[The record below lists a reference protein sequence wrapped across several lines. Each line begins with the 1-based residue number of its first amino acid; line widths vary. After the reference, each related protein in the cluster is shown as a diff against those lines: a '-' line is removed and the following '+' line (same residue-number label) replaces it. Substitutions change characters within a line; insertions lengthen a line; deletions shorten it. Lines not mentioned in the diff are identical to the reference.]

1 MYLSKE
7 SIINLFFQMNFLYS
21 GEDIQKQGGTQFFS
35 ELKYFLALDEFVKS
49 EQRPCD
55 TRNKDDK
62 QKFVANVGHFVQ
74 LSDPNADDSLD
85 AKNFFDSF
93 GQNRD
98 FDVGSNFFSA
108 GAVNKSLT
116 STTPLPFP
124 SRHPQLL
131 TCENGKISIADGAYE
146 RFANEQ
152 DYLFYQDRKKKTI
165 LPNKKALL
173 FFWLNRNTS
182 FTSKE
187 LLFNEFLNSLRNRYS
202 QNMISAL
209 RWDEKDSVYTNI
221 ARNLSTSNDMSFVEK
236 EDLIFDKK
244 DSYQRKKYFET
255 WLCLNTSGDDGFRT
269 HCVDVCEQWLDK
281 KMPGNQIGNLFRYKD
296 YESYK
301 REHIRITALKDF
313 SSVSD
318 NDQSGRPRTAINHYL
333 NFLNKMPHTKK
344 VDDDNFVKLLKQ
356 LEQEIEKNPE
366 RIDALKKILPL
377 EEKNEKDTSGTHSF
391 FYFDFSSFTPTQII
405 YYGVPG
411 CGKSYEVNKVIN
423 AELDKYGVTDKEHH
437 KVRCVFHPEYCNAD
451 FVGQIYPYVKPD
463 NGGVEYRFKPG
474 PFAEIVRRAYRN
486 PAEPFFLIVEE
497 INRGNAAAI
506 FGEMFQLLDRI
517 RPEDGP
523 EELSGNIYNTGW
535 SSYGVTNIDV
545 NAYVRQKSTDNPEK
559 IEYDDSIP
567 YGDKIKF
574 INNTAVRLPPNL
586 SIYATMN
593 TNDQNVFTM
602 DNAFQRRFKSKMIRN
617 VLDENSAQYKT
628 EIDDTGV
635 YWGDF
640 RKWIN
645 EKILLPQT
653 AVLKADDKCLGG
665 WFITGEKI
673 NGVDKIKKED
683 FAEKVLKYLWD
694 DVFKR
699 NKSGEIFVKDDKVN
713 SLSDLI
719 DAFET
724 SVRFESF
731 EKIFKMNDVD
741 KAKLQK
747 QANT

>member
-1 MYLSKE
+1 MDSLLKKKFDSLQNAEDFECWYLVKQPTEFSSICYLVSILEKYQNEHSSDVFQTYVESKISDINKERHLDISSNYRALRIAAFYGLIKMETSSYQDSILTETYYEIKNRCEGNFENISTYSDIIQRQIEKMYAST
-7 SIINLFFQMNFLYS
+7 SIDEKFDSVRSNFRLYPVLFLYKILLEIGYATNNYS
-21 GEDIQKQGGTQFFS
+21 IS
-35 ELKYFLALDEFVKS
+35 LDEY
-49 EQRPCD
+49 RYL
-55 TRNKDDK
+55 
-62 QKFVANVGHFVQ
+62 VA
-74 LSDPNADDSLD
+74 
-85 AKNFFDSF
+85 
-93 GQNRD
+93 
-98 FDVGSNFFSA
+98 
-108 GAVNKSLT
+108 T
-116 STTPLPFP
+116 STTYNKFLET
-124 SRHPQLL
+124 LL
-131 TCENGKISIADGAYE
+131 LVQKWRDAS
-146 RFANEQ
+146 
-152 DYLFYQDRKKKTI
+152 
-165 LPNKKALL
+165 
-173 FFWLNRNTS
+173 
-182 FTSKE
+182 
-187 LLFNEFLNSLRNRYS
+187 
-202 QNMISAL
+202 
-209 RWDEKDSVYTNI
+209 DSD
-221 ARNLSTSNDMSFVEK
+221 RNL
-236 EDLIFDKK
+236 
-244 DSYQRKKYFET
+244 
-255 WLCLNTSGDDGFRT
+255 
-269 HCVDVCEQWLDK
+269 
-281 KMPGNQIGNLFRYKD
+281 
-296 YESYK
+296 
-301 REHIRITALKDF
+301 F
-313 SSVSD
+313 SSFRGKFD
-318 NDQSGRPRTAINHYL
+318 NRFIQA
-333 NFLNKMPHTKK
+333 
-344 VDDDNFVKLLKQ
+344 LKQ
-356 LEQEIEKNPE
+356 LTTLSIDSSNISLKRECISEVAQKVFSFEKYLRNEKFDDSKLVDFLCSKEWLVDEKN
-366 RIDALKKILPL
+366 DDK
-377 EEKNEKDTSGTHSF
+377 KNENVDDEIQSHQENLEQSQKKAPEP
-391 FYFDFSSFTPTQII
+391 YAKQPTQII

-423 AELDKYGVTDKEHH
+423 DELDKYGVTDKEYH

-486 PAEPFFLIVEE
+486 PAEPFFLIIEE
-497 INRGNAAAI
+497 INRGNAAAV

-635 YWGDF
+635 CWGNF
-640 RKWIN
+640 REWIN

-719 DAFET
+719 DSFET
-724 SVRFESF
+724 SVGFESF

-747 QANT
+747 QVNT

>member
-1 MYLSKE
+1 MRLDQGSLIFTPQNGECPSWETALGQSREPRDDMPPYYFKAEGYENMLKGMYFNSVPLAKTSCILGKKKLFVTASESYLNPEYQEIQLASKFDNVIVHFQNNAKIFRNTP
-7 SIINLFFQMNFLYS
+7 IILLLTK
-21 GEDIQKQGGTQFFS
+21 IQ
-35 ELKYFLALDEFVKS
+35 D
-49 EQRPCD
+49 
-55 TRNKDDK
+55 
-62 QKFVANVGHFVQ
+62 
-74 LSDPNADDSLD
+74 
-85 AKNFFDSF
+85 
-93 GQNRD
+93 
-98 FDVGSNFFSA
+98 
-108 GAVNKSLT
+108 VNKSHYRRR
-116 STTPLPFP
+116 SIKYSPHTTYDTIKNQESFEEIQRHYQERLMCYGFFIEHFDTLHLYCVSVDDNSYTYSNLSLPQTEWTDWADWELKE
-124 SRHPQLL
+124 R
-131 TCENGKISIADGAYE
+131 EKIQ
-146 RFANEQ
+146 NETP
-152 DYLFYQDRKKKTI
+152 TI
-165 LPNKKALL
+165 
-173 FFWLNRNTS
+173 S
-182 FTSKE
+182 S
-187 LLFNEFLNSLRNRYS
+187 
-202 QNMISAL
+202 
-209 RWDEKDSVYTNI
+209 EKDNQEKENNV
-221 ARNLSTSNDMSFVEK
+221 SFV
-236 EDLIFDKK
+236 
-244 DSYQRKKYFET
+244 
-255 WLCLNTSGDDGFRT
+255 
-269 HCVDVCEQWLDK
+269 
-281 KMPGNQIGNLFRYKD
+281 
-296 YESYK
+296 
-301 REHIRITALKDF
+301 
-313 SSVSD
+313 
-318 NDQSGRPRTAINHYL
+318 
-333 NFLNKMPHTKK
+333 
-344 VDDDNFVKLLKQ
+344 
-356 LEQEIEKNPE
+356 
-366 RIDALKKILPL
+366 
-377 EEKNEKDTSGTHSF
+377 
-391 FYFDFSSFTPTQII
+391 PTQII

-423 AELDKYGVTDKEHH
+423 DELDKNGITDKEYH

-486 PAEPFFLIVEE
+486 PAEPFFLIIEE

-635 YWGDF
+635 CWGDF
-640 RKWIN
+640 REWIN

-653 AVLKADDKCLGG
+653 AILKADDKCLGG

-724 SVRFESF
+724 SVGFESF

>member
-1 MYLSKE
+1 MADIICRWRNGTPQTVVELVNALPHEKMPIDE
-7 SIINLFFQMNFLYS
+7 FRSIMEKRWEGFFRTAYQLAC
-21 GEDIQKQGGTQFFS
+21 Q
-35 ELKYFLALDEFVKS
+35 LALYCESEDGYYYPRFDHNITESEARSWLLNWLPKYYVPNPFTKKDGFNDIECPTFVLKALYDYVREHGICS
-49 EQRPCD
+49 YALAFKNVFHEE
-55 TRNKDDK
+55 TRNNDDIIK
-62 QKFVANVGHFVQ
+62 NYINNYSRVLSFSKYGNLEIVGSYEEVFG
-74 LSDPNADDSLD
+74 DMNRND
-85 AKNFFDSF
+85 KKGFFDSF
-93 GQNRD
+93 
-98 FDVGSNFFSA
+98 
-108 GAVNKSLT
+108 
-116 STTPLPFP
+116 
-124 SRHPQLL
+124 
-131 TCENGKISIADGAYE
+131 
-146 RFANEQ
+146 
-152 DYLFYQDRKKKTI
+152 
-165 LPNKKALL
+165 
-173 FFWLNRNTS
+173 
-182 FTSKE
+182 
-187 LLFNEFLNSLRNRYS
+187 
-202 QNMISAL
+202 
-209 RWDEKDSVYTNI
+209 DEK
-221 ARNLSTSNDMSFVEK
+221 
-236 EDLIFDKK
+236 
-244 DSYQRKKYFET
+244 
-255 WLCLNTSGDDGFRT
+255 
-269 HCVDVCEQWLDK
+269 
-281 KMPGNQIGNLFRYKD
+281 
-296 YESYK
+296 
-301 REHIRITALKDF
+301 
-313 SSVSD
+313 
-318 NDQSGRPRTAINHYL
+318 
-333 NFLNKMPHTKK
+333 
-344 VDDDNFVKLLKQ
+344 
-356 LEQEIEKNPE
+356 
-366 RIDALKKILPL
+366 
-377 EEKNEKDTSGTHSF
+377 KDTTVSNL
-391 FYFDFSSFTPTQII
+391 SSFTPTQII

-423 AELDKYGVTDKEHH
+423 AELDKYGVTDKEYH

-486 PAEPFFLIVEE
+486 PAEPFFLIIEE

-545 NAYVRQKSTDNPEK
+545 NAYIRQKSTDNPEK

-635 YWGDF
+635 CWGDF
-640 RKWIN
+640 REWIN

-673 NGVDKIKKED
+673 GGVDKIKKED

-699 NKSGEIFVKDDKVN
+699 NKSGEIFVKDDKIN

-719 DAFET
+719 DAFEM
-724 SVRFESF
+724 SVGFESF

>member
-1 MYLSKE
+1 MNIDLGS
-7 SIINLFFQMNFLYS
+7 LFFNAS
-21 GEDIQKQGGTQFFS
+21 IETGGGTPSWGTALGQSAPDYKLTYPGAADILIGMDYCYCPLSNSISCKLGKGGKEYKAIESQSAESKYEITKAAIFNNVYIKLDEKLISIDKPFILLVTR
-35 ELKYFLALDEFVKS
+35 ENENTHKGRRTLKYSDSTSIGEFN
-49 EQRPCD
+49 
-55 TRNKDDK
+55 NKDFYD
-62 QKFVANVGHFVQ
+62 AVQ
-74 LSDPNADDSLD
+74 VKLGGPNACWFAYAIDVVEQSKLIVSVIKVSDIHESYANPETRKKTWMSLLP
-85 AKNFFDSF
+85 ASMQVSSGGQNFF
-93 GQNRD
+93 
-98 FDVGSNFFSA
+98 FF
-108 GAVNKSLT
+108 N
-116 STTPLPFP
+116 
-124 SRHPQLL
+124 
-131 TCENGKISIADGAYE
+131 
-146 RFANEQ
+146 
-152 DYLFYQDRKKKTI
+152 
-165 LPNKKALL
+165 
-173 FFWLNRNTS
+173 
-182 FTSKE
+182 
-187 LLFNEFLNSLRNRYS
+187 
-202 QNMISAL
+202 
-209 RWDEKDSVYTNI
+209 
-221 ARNLSTSNDMSFVEK
+221 
-236 EDLIFDKK
+236 
-244 DSYQRKKYFET
+244 
-255 WLCLNTSGDDGFRT
+255 
-269 HCVDVCEQWLDK
+269 
-281 KMPGNQIGNLFRYKD
+281 
-296 YESYK
+296 
-301 REHIRITALKDF
+301 F
-313 SSVSD
+313 SSS
-318 NDQSGRPRTAINHYL
+318 
-333 NFLNKMPHTKK
+333 HT
-344 VDDDNFVKLLKQ
+344 
-356 LEQEIEKNPE
+356 P
-366 RIDALKKILPL
+366 
-377 EEKNEKDTSGTHSF
+377 S
-391 FYFDFSSFTPTQII
+391 QII

-423 AELDKYGVTDKEHH
+423 DELDKYGVTDKEYH

-486 PAEPFFLIVEE
+486 PAEPFFLIIEE

-635 YWGDF
+635 CWGDF
-640 RKWIN
+640 REWIN

-699 NKSGEIFVKDDKVN
+699 NKSGEIFVKDDKVK

-724 SVRFESF
+724 SVGFESF

>member
-1 MYLSKE
+1 MRLDQGSLIFTPQNGECPSWETALGQSREPRDDMPPYYFKAEGYENMLKGMYFNSVPLAKTSCILGKKKLFVTASESYLNPEYQEIQLASKFDNVIVHFQNNAKIFRNTP
-7 SIINLFFQMNFLYS
+7 IILLLTK
-21 GEDIQKQGGTQFFS
+21 IQ
-35 ELKYFLALDEFVKS
+35 D
-49 EQRPCD
+49 
-55 TRNKDDK
+55 
-62 QKFVANVGHFVQ
+62 
-74 LSDPNADDSLD
+74 
-85 AKNFFDSF
+85 
-93 GQNRD
+93 
-98 FDVGSNFFSA
+98 
-108 GAVNKSLT
+108 VNKSHYRRR
-116 STTPLPFP
+116 SIKYSPHTTYDTIKNQESFEEIQRHYQERLMCYGFFIEHFDTLHLYCVSVDDNSYTYSNLSLPQTEWTDWADWELKE
-124 SRHPQLL
+124 R
-131 TCENGKISIADGAYE
+131 EKIQ
-146 RFANEQ
+146 NE
-152 DYLFYQDRKKKTI
+152 TPI
-165 LPNKKALL
+165 
-173 FFWLNRNTS
+173 
-182 FTSKE
+182 
-187 LLFNEFLNSLRNRYS
+187 
-202 QNMISAL
+202 ISS
-209 RWDEKDSVYTNI
+209 EKDNQ
-221 ARNLSTSNDMSFVEK
+221 EK
-236 EDLIFDKK
+236 E
-244 DSYQRKKYFET
+244 
-255 WLCLNTSGDDGFRT
+255 NN
-269 HCVDVCEQWLDK
+269 V
-281 KMPGNQIGNLFRYKD
+281 
-296 YESYK
+296 
-301 REHIRITALKDF
+301 
-313 SSVSD
+313 
-318 NDQSGRPRTAINHYL
+318 
-333 NFLNKMPHTKK
+333 
-344 VDDDNFVKLLKQ
+344 
-356 LEQEIEKNPE
+356 
-366 RIDALKKILPL
+366 
-377 EEKNEKDTSGTHSF
+377 
-391 FYFDFSSFTPTQII
+391 SFTPTQII

-423 AELDKYGVTDKEHH
+423 AELDKYGVTDKEYH

-486 PAEPFFLIVEE
+486 PAEPFFLVIEE

-545 NAYVRQKSTDNPEK
+545 NAYIRQKSTDNQEK
-559 IEYDDSIP
+559 IEYDDSVP
-567 YGDKIKF
+567 YGNEIKF
-574 INNTAVRLPPNL
+574 INNTAVRLSPNL

-635 YWGDF
+635 CWGNF
-640 RKWIN
+640 REWIN

-724 SVRFESF
+724 SVGFESF

>member
-1 MYLSKE
+1 MRLDQGSLIFTPQNGECPSWETALGQSREPRDDMPPYYFKAEGYENMLKGMYFNSVPLAKTSCILGKKKLFVTASESYLNPEYQEIQLASKFDNVIVHFQNNAKIFRNTP
-7 SIINLFFQMNFLYS
+7 IILLLTK
-21 GEDIQKQGGTQFFS
+21 IQ
-35 ELKYFLALDEFVKS
+35 D
-49 EQRPCD
+49 
-55 TRNKDDK
+55 
-62 QKFVANVGHFVQ
+62 
-74 LSDPNADDSLD
+74 
-85 AKNFFDSF
+85 
-93 GQNRD
+93 
-98 FDVGSNFFSA
+98 
-108 GAVNKSLT
+108 VNKSHYRRR
-116 STTPLPFP
+116 SIKYSPHTTYDTIKNQESFEEIQRHYQERLMCYGFFIEHFDTLHLYCVSVDDNSYTYSNLSLPQTEWTDWADWELKE
-124 SRHPQLL
+124 R
-131 TCENGKISIADGAYE
+131 EKIQ
-146 RFANEQ
+146 NETP
-152 DYLFYQDRKKKTI
+152 TI
-165 LPNKKALL
+165 
-173 FFWLNRNTS
+173 S
-182 FTSKE
+182 S
-187 LLFNEFLNSLRNRYS
+187 
-202 QNMISAL
+202 
-209 RWDEKDSVYTNI
+209 EKDNQEKENNI
-221 ARNLSTSNDMSFVEK
+221 SFV
-236 EDLIFDKK
+236 
-244 DSYQRKKYFET
+244 
-255 WLCLNTSGDDGFRT
+255 
-269 HCVDVCEQWLDK
+269 
-281 KMPGNQIGNLFRYKD
+281 
-296 YESYK
+296 
-301 REHIRITALKDF
+301 
-313 SSVSD
+313 
-318 NDQSGRPRTAINHYL
+318 
-333 NFLNKMPHTKK
+333 
-344 VDDDNFVKLLKQ
+344 
-356 LEQEIEKNPE
+356 
-366 RIDALKKILPL
+366 
-377 EEKNEKDTSGTHSF
+377 
-391 FYFDFSSFTPTQII
+391 PTQII

-423 AELDKYGVTDKEHH
+423 DELDKYGVTDKEYH

-486 PAEPFFLIVEE
+486 PAEPFFLVIEE

-517 RPEDGP
+517 RPEDSP

-559 IEYDDSIP
+559 IEYDNSIP

-617 VLDENSAQYKT
+617 VLDVNSAQYKT

-635 YWGDF
+635 YWGSF
-640 RKWIN
+640 REWIN

-653 AVLKADDKCLGG
+653 AILKADDKCLGG

-673 NGVDKIKKED
+673 DGVDKIKKED

-724 SVRFESF
+724 SVGFESF
-731 EKIFKMNDVD
+731 EKIFKINDVD

>member
-1 MYLSKE
+1 MKKLTNYLNELESLFPLNIATTSFCLSMSNSGRRGSAKEFYLTSGSLEASLKDIRDNLESFPANYNE
-7 SIINLFFQMNFLYS
+7 SIWRDSAEKLFSDNHAKSLCGVQTRPFFETINKVISWANDFQYRE
-21 GEDIQKQGGTQFFS
+21 GVI
-35 ELKYFLALDEFVKS
+35 
-49 EQRPCD
+49 
-55 TRNKDDK
+55 
-62 QKFVANVGHFVQ
+62 Q
-74 LSDPNADDSLD
+74 LSN
-85 AKNFFDSF
+85 
-93 GQNRD
+93 
-98 FDVGSNFFSA
+98 
-108 GAVNKSLT
+108 
-116 STTPLPFP
+116 
-124 SRHPQLL
+124 
-131 TCENGKISIADGAYE
+131 ESID
-146 RFANEQ
+146 
-152 DYLFYQDRKKKTI
+152 
-165 LPNKKALL
+165 KALL
-173 FFWLNRNTS
+173 EIKVCCNQKILKYPLVDDS
-182 FTSKE
+182 
-187 LLFNEFLNSLRNRYS
+187 FLNGLNEDQIIDSLAEKLKEARETPRGTQYYGFKYS
-202 QNMISAL
+202 QILDRFEKRVIDRIIAKTGISGKLYSEIDKGRGVFKRAVQEGEL
-209 RWDEKDSVYTNI
+209 AESFYQNNGIVYPDIQEHYADFDEDDDI
-221 ARNLSTSNDMSFVEK
+221 ENDMS
-236 EDLIFDKK
+236 
-244 DSYQRKKYFET
+244 
-255 WLCLNTSGDDGFRT
+255 TS
-269 HCVDVCEQWLDK
+269 Q
-281 KMPGNQIGNLFRYKD
+281 
-296 YESYK
+296 
-301 REHIRITALKDF
+301 
-313 SSVSD
+313 
-318 NDQSGRPRTAINHYL
+318 
-333 NFLNKMPHTKK
+333 
-344 VDDDNFVKLLKQ
+344 
-356 LEQEIEKNPE
+356 
-366 RIDALKKILPL
+366 KI
-377 EEKNEKDTSGTHSF
+377 
-391 FYFDFSSFTPTQII
+391 FTPSQII

-423 AELDKYGVTDKEHH
+423 AELDKYGVTDKEYH

-486 PAEPFFLIVEE
+486 PAEPFFLVIEE

-545 NAYVRQKSTDNPEK
+545 NAYIRQKSTDNPEK
-559 IEYDDSIP
+559 IEYDDSVP
-567 YGDKIKF
+567 YGNEIKF

-635 YWGDF
+635 CWGDF
-640 RKWIN
+640 REWIN

-724 SVRFESF
+724 SVGFESF

-747 QANT
+747 QVNT

>member
-1 MYLSKE
+1 MMTSYEIAHLLEKLGVRETKAETYPNTYSLVNSDSFLAQQVSNRDSASWKKAE
-7 SIINLFFQMNFLYS
+7 YIILTDMQVSQGILNGWKKLTERDPLPRA
-21 GEDIQKQGGTQFFS
+21 IQKLCVPTSGNQFDVYDSQGN
-35 ELKYFLALDEFVKS
+35 LIKS
-49 EQRPCD
+49 
-55 TRNKDDK
+55 
-62 QKFVANVGHFVQ
+62 
-74 LSDPNADDSLD
+74 DSLEKIIKHTPD
-85 AKNFFDSF
+85 IVDILND
-93 GQNRD
+93 N
-98 FDVGSNFFSA
+98 NP
-108 GAVNKSLT
+108 LT
-116 STTPLPFP
+116 SAKF
-124 SRHPQLL
+124 
-131 TCENGKISIADGAYE
+131 N
-146 RFANEQ
+146 
-152 DYLFYQDRKKKTI
+152 
-165 LPNKKALL
+165 
-173 FFWLNRNTS
+173 LNR
-182 FTSKE
+182 
-187 LLFNEFLNSLRNRYS
+187 
-202 QNMISAL
+202 
-209 RWDEKDSVYTNI
+209 
-221 ARNLSTSNDMSFVEK
+221 
-236 EDLIFDKK
+236 
-244 DSYQRKKYFET
+244 
-255 WLCLNTSGDDGFRT
+255 
-269 HCVDVCEQWLDK
+269 
-281 KMPGNQIGNLFRYKD
+281 
-296 YESYK
+296 
-301 REHIRITALKDF
+301 
-313 SSVSD
+313 
-318 NDQSGRPRTAINHYL
+318 
-333 NFLNKMPHTKK
+333 
-344 VDDDNFVKLLKQ
+344 
-356 LEQEIEKNPE
+356 
-366 RIDALKKILPL
+366 
-377 EEKNEKDTSGTHSF
+377 
-391 FYFDFSSFTPTQII
+391 SSFTPSQII

-423 AELDKYGVTDKEHH
+423 AELDKYGVTDKEYH

-486 PAEPFFLIVEE
+486 PAEPFFLIIEE

-617 VLDENSAQYKT
+617 VLDENSAQYTT

-635 YWGDF
+635 CWGDF
-640 RKWIN
+640 REWIN

-653 AVLKADDKCLGG
+653 AILKADDKCLGG

-673 NGVDKIKKED
+673 GGVDKIKKED

-724 SVRFESF
+724 SVGFESF

>member
-1 MYLSKE
+1 MPYTTREAIVTLSTYLG
-7 SIINLFFQMNFLYS
+7 INLGVSVRSIDQTSNRGYEIRLPS
-21 GEDIQKQGGTQFFS
+21 GERCVIFVYPISHKQ
-35 ELKYFLALDEFVKS
+35 
-49 EQRPCD
+49 
-55 TRNKDDK
+55 
-62 QKFVANVGHFVQ
+62 
-74 LSDPNADDSLD
+74 DDS
-85 AKNFFDSF
+85 KNFFDT
-93 GQNRD
+93 RD
-98 FDVGSNFFSA
+98 S
-108 GAVNKSLT
+108 GA
-116 STTPLPFP
+116 
-124 SRHPQLL
+124 R
-131 TCENGKISIADGAYE
+131 E
-146 RFANEQ
+146 RGVAWNYAQ
-152 DYLFYQDRKKKTI
+152 TH
-165 LPNKKALL
+165 
-173 FFWLNRNTS
+173 
-182 FTSKE
+182 
-187 LLFNEFLNSLRNRYS
+187 
-202 QNMISAL
+202 
-209 RWDEKDSVYTNI
+209 
-221 ARNLSTSNDMSFVEK
+221 NL
-236 EDLIFDKK
+236 
-244 DSYQRKKYFET
+244 KYF
-255 WLCLNTSGDDGFRT
+255 CLAVHDQ
-269 HCVDVCEQWLDK
+269 VDK
-281 KMPGNQIGNLFRYKD
+281 YKD
-296 YESYK
+296 YIFSLECD
-301 REHIRITALKDF
+301 EHRITE
-313 SSVSD
+313 VSGTLNGSRNGRGTQVVIPTSCIPSKNFERIYTD
-318 NDQSGRPRTAINHYL
+318 NGFYIAVVHKGHIYDYLEQYDNRPYMDKTLPLVDIND
-333 NFLNKMPHTKK
+333 
-344 VDDDNFVKLLKQ
+344 VEDDNSIVPS
-356 LEQEIEKNPE
+356 IPS
-366 RIDALKKILPL
+366 P
-377 EEKNEKDTSGTHSF
+377 
-391 FYFDFSSFTPTQII
+391 FTPTQII

-423 AELDKYGVTDKEHH
+423 VELDKYGVTDKEYH

-486 PAEPFFLIVEE
+486 PAEPFFLIIEE

-635 YWGDF
+635 CWGNF
-640 RKWIN
+640 REWIN

-724 SVRFESF
+724 SVGFESF

-747 QANT
+747 QVNT

>member
-1 MYLSKE
+1 MADIICRWRNGTPQTVVELVNALPHEKMTIDE
-7 SIINLFFQMNFLYS
+7 FRSIMEKRWEGFFRTAYQLAC
-21 GEDIQKQGGTQFFS
+21 Q
-35 ELKYFLALDEFVKS
+35 LALYCECEDGYYYPRFDHNITESEARSWLLNWLPKYYVPNPYKKKDGFNDIECPTFVLKALYDYVREHGVCS
-49 EQRPCD
+49 YALAFKNVFHEE
-55 TRNKDDK
+55 TRNNDDIIK
-62 QKFVANVGHFVQ
+62 NYINNYSRVLSFSKYGNLEIVGSYEEVFG
-74 LSDPNADDSLD
+74 DMNRND
-85 AKNFFDSF
+85 KKGFFDSF
-93 GQNRD
+93 
-98 FDVGSNFFSA
+98 
-108 GAVNKSLT
+108 
-116 STTPLPFP
+116 
-124 SRHPQLL
+124 
-131 TCENGKISIADGAYE
+131 
-146 RFANEQ
+146 
-152 DYLFYQDRKKKTI
+152 
-165 LPNKKALL
+165 
-173 FFWLNRNTS
+173 
-182 FTSKE
+182 
-187 LLFNEFLNSLRNRYS
+187 
-202 QNMISAL
+202 
-209 RWDEKDSVYTNI
+209 DEK
-221 ARNLSTSNDMSFVEK
+221 
-236 EDLIFDKK
+236 
-244 DSYQRKKYFET
+244 
-255 WLCLNTSGDDGFRT
+255 
-269 HCVDVCEQWLDK
+269 
-281 KMPGNQIGNLFRYKD
+281 
-296 YESYK
+296 
-301 REHIRITALKDF
+301 
-313 SSVSD
+313 
-318 NDQSGRPRTAINHYL
+318 
-333 NFLNKMPHTKK
+333 
-344 VDDDNFVKLLKQ
+344 
-356 LEQEIEKNPE
+356 
-366 RIDALKKILPL
+366 
-377 EEKNEKDTSGTHSF
+377 KDTTVSNL
-391 FYFDFSSFTPTQII
+391 SSFTPTQII

-423 AELDKYGVTDKEHH
+423 AELDKYGVTDKEYH

-486 PAEPFFLIVEE
+486 PAEPFFLIIEE

-635 YWGDF
+635 CWGDF
-640 RKWIN
+640 REWIN

-673 NGVDKIKKED
+673 NGVDKIRKED

-699 NKSGEIFVKDDKVN
+699 NKSGEIFVKDDKVK

-724 SVRFESF
+724 SVGFESF

>member
-1 MYLSKE
+1 MNFSYNKNNGKYVLGQTEYTQDEFINYIQADMLKNALAKDSSFNIIVEKSKKSAEERKQEFTDYLKNVAKKKDGQPLAKNTIGNYLSYLPQ
-7 SIINLFFQMNFLYS
+7 IVNFIKSNHVENVYEISSVDLVLQ
-21 GEDIQKQGGTQFFS
+21 IQE
-35 ELKYFLALDEFVKS
+35 ELSKS
-49 EQRPCD
+49 E
-55 TRNKDDK
+55 TYLEANKNGS
-62 QKFVANVGHFVQ
+62 ARYNY
-74 LSDPNADDSLD
+74 SSSL
-85 AKNFFDSF
+85 
-93 GQNRD
+93 
-98 FDVGSNFFSA
+98 
-108 GAVNKSLT
+108 
-116 STTPLPFP
+116 
-124 SRHPQLL
+124 
-131 TCENGKISIADGAYE
+131 
-146 RFANEQ
+146 EQ
-152 DYLFYQDRKKKTI
+152 YKKYLIFEK
-165 LPNKKALL
+165 
-173 FFWLNRNTS
+173 
-182 FTSKE
+182 
-187 LLFNEFLNSLRNRYS
+187 
-202 QNMISAL
+202 
-209 RWDEKDSVYTNI
+209 EKDI
-221 ARNLSTSNDMSFVEK
+221 EFF
-236 EDLIFDKK
+236 ED
-244 DSYQRKKYFET
+244 E
-255 WLCLNTSGDDGFRT
+255 
-269 HCVDVCEQWLDK
+269 E
-281 KMPGNQIGNLFRYKD
+281 P
-296 YESYK
+296 
-301 REHIRITALKDF
+301 
-313 SSVSD
+313 
-318 NDQSGRPRTAINHYL
+318 L
-333 NFLNKMPHTKK
+333 NF
-344 VDDDNFVKLLKQ
+344 
-356 LEQEIEKNPE
+356 QE
-366 RIDALKKILPL
+366 LP
-377 EEKNEKDTSGTHSF
+377 
-391 FYFDFSSFTPTQII
+391 SFTPSQII

-423 AELDKYGVTDKEHH
+423 AELDKYGVTDKEYH

-486 PAEPFFLIVEE
+486 PAEPFFLIIEE

-506 FGEMFQLLDRI
+506 FGEMFQLLDHI

-559 IEYDDSIP
+559 IEYDDSVP
-567 YGDKIKF
+567 YGNEIKF

-665 WFITGEKI
+665 WFITGETI

-699 NKSGEIFVKDDKVN
+699 NKSGEIFVKDDKIN

-724 SVRFESF
+724 SIGFESF

-747 QANT
+747 QTNT

>member
-1 MYLSKE
+1 MKKLTNYLNELESLFPLNIATTSFCLSMSNSGRRGSAKEFYLTSGSLEASLKDISDNLESFPANYNE
-7 SIINLFFQMNFLYS
+7 SIWRDS
-21 GEDIQKQGGTQFFS
+21 AEKFFS
-35 ELKYFLALDEFVKS
+35 DNHAKS
-49 EQRPCD
+49 LCGVQTRPFFE
-55 TRNKDDK
+55 TINK
-62 QKFVANVGHFVQ
+62 VISWANDFQYREGVIQ
-74 LSDPNADDSLD
+74 LSN
-85 AKNFFDSF
+85 
-93 GQNRD
+93 
-98 FDVGSNFFSA
+98 
-108 GAVNKSLT
+108 
-116 STTPLPFP
+116 
-124 SRHPQLL
+124 
-131 TCENGKISIADGAYE
+131 ESID
-146 RFANEQ
+146 
-152 DYLFYQDRKKKTI
+152 
-165 LPNKKALL
+165 KALL
-173 FFWLNRNTS
+173 EIKVCCNQKILKYPLVDDS
-182 FTSKE
+182 
-187 LLFNEFLNSLRNRYS
+187 FLNGLNEDQIIDSLAEKLKEARETPRGTQYYGFKYS
-202 QNMISAL
+202 QILDRFEKRVIDRIIAKTGISGKLYSEIDKGRGVFKRAVQEGEL
-209 RWDEKDSVYTNI
+209 AESFYQNNGIVYPDIQEQYADFDEDDDI
-221 ARNLSTSNDMSFVEK
+221 ENDMST
-236 EDLIFDKK
+236 
-244 DSYQRKKYFET
+244 YQ
-255 WLCLNTSGDDGFRT
+255 
-269 HCVDVCEQWLDK
+269 
-281 KMPGNQIGNLFRYKD
+281 
-296 YESYK
+296 
-301 REHIRITALKDF
+301 
-313 SSVSD
+313 
-318 NDQSGRPRTAINHYL
+318 
-333 NFLNKMPHTKK
+333 
-344 VDDDNFVKLLKQ
+344 
-356 LEQEIEKNPE
+356 
-366 RIDALKKILPL
+366 KI
-377 EEKNEKDTSGTHSF
+377 
-391 FYFDFSSFTPTQII
+391 FTPSQII

-423 AELDKYGVTDKEHH
+423 AELDKYGVTDKEYH

-486 PAEPFFLIVEE
+486 PAEPFFLIIEE

-559 IEYDDSIP
+559 IEYDDSVP
-567 YGDKIKF
+567 YGNEIKF

-635 YWGDF
+635 CWGDF
-640 RKWIN
+640 REWIN

-673 NGVDKIKKED
+673 GGVDKIKKED

-724 SVRFESF
+724 SVGFESF

>member
-1 MYLSKE
+1 MKKLTNYLNELESLFPLNIATTSFCLSMSNSGRRGSAKEFYLTSGSLEASLKDIRDNLESFPANYNE
-7 SIINLFFQMNFLYS
+7 SIWRDSAEKLFSDNHAKSLCGVQTRPFFETINKVISWANDFQYRE
-21 GEDIQKQGGTQFFS
+21 GVI
-35 ELKYFLALDEFVKS
+35 
-49 EQRPCD
+49 
-55 TRNKDDK
+55 
-62 QKFVANVGHFVQ
+62 Q
-74 LSDPNADDSLD
+74 LSN
-85 AKNFFDSF
+85 
-93 GQNRD
+93 
-98 FDVGSNFFSA
+98 
-108 GAVNKSLT
+108 
-116 STTPLPFP
+116 
-124 SRHPQLL
+124 
-131 TCENGKISIADGAYE
+131 ESID
-146 RFANEQ
+146 
-152 DYLFYQDRKKKTI
+152 
-165 LPNKKALL
+165 KALL
-173 FFWLNRNTS
+173 EIKVCCNQKILKYPLVDDS
-182 FTSKE
+182 
-187 LLFNEFLNSLRNRYS
+187 FLNGLNEDQIIDSLAEKLKEARETPRGTQYYGFKYS
-202 QNMISAL
+202 QILDRFEKRVIDRIIAKTGISGKLYSEIDKGRGVFKRAVQEGEL
-209 RWDEKDSVYTNI
+209 AESFYQNNGIVYPDIQEHHADFDEDDDI
-221 ARNLSTSNDMSFVEK
+221 ENDMS
-236 EDLIFDKK
+236 
-244 DSYQRKKYFET
+244 
-255 WLCLNTSGDDGFRT
+255 TS
-269 HCVDVCEQWLDK
+269 Q
-281 KMPGNQIGNLFRYKD
+281 
-296 YESYK
+296 
-301 REHIRITALKDF
+301 
-313 SSVSD
+313 
-318 NDQSGRPRTAINHYL
+318 
-333 NFLNKMPHTKK
+333 
-344 VDDDNFVKLLKQ
+344 
-356 LEQEIEKNPE
+356 
-366 RIDALKKILPL
+366 KI
-377 EEKNEKDTSGTHSF
+377 
-391 FYFDFSSFTPTQII
+391 FTPSQII

-423 AELDKYGVTDKEHH
+423 DELDKYGVTDKEYH

-559 IEYDDSIP
+559 IEYDDSVP

-617 VLDENSAQYKT
+617 ILDENSAQYKT

-635 YWGDF
+635 CWGNF
-640 RKWIN
+640 REWIN

-724 SVRFESF
+724 SVGFESF

>member
-1 MYLSKE
+1 MPYTTREAIVTLSTYLG
-7 SIINLFFQMNFLYS
+7 INLGVSVRSIDQTSNRGYEIRLPS
-21 GEDIQKQGGTQFFS
+21 GERCVIFVYPISHKQ
-35 ELKYFLALDEFVKS
+35 
-49 EQRPCD
+49 
-55 TRNKDDK
+55 
-62 QKFVANVGHFVQ
+62 
-74 LSDPNADDSLD
+74 DDS
-85 AKNFFDSF
+85 KNFFDT
-93 GQNRD
+93 RD
-98 FDVGSNFFSA
+98 S
-108 GAVNKSLT
+108 GA
-116 STTPLPFP
+116 
-124 SRHPQLL
+124 R
-131 TCENGKISIADGAYE
+131 E
-146 RFANEQ
+146 RGVAWNYAQ
-152 DYLFYQDRKKKTI
+152 TH
-165 LPNKKALL
+165 
-173 FFWLNRNTS
+173 
-182 FTSKE
+182 
-187 LLFNEFLNSLRNRYS
+187 
-202 QNMISAL
+202 
-209 RWDEKDSVYTNI
+209 
-221 ARNLSTSNDMSFVEK
+221 NL
-236 EDLIFDKK
+236 
-244 DSYQRKKYFET
+244 KYF
-255 WLCLNTSGDDGFRT
+255 CLAVHDQ
-269 HCVDVCEQWLDK
+269 VDK
-281 KMPGNQIGNLFRYKD
+281 YKD
-296 YESYK
+296 YIFSLECD
-301 REHIRITALKDF
+301 EHRITE
-313 SSVSD
+313 VSGTLNGSRNGRGTQVVIPTSCIPSKNFERIYTD
-318 NDQSGRPRTAINHYL
+318 NSFYIAVVHKGHIYDYLEQYDNRPYMDKTLPLVDIND
-333 NFLNKMPHTKK
+333 
-344 VDDDNFVKLLKQ
+344 VEDDNSIVPS
-356 LEQEIEKNPE
+356 IPS
-366 RIDALKKILPL
+366 P
-377 EEKNEKDTSGTHSF
+377 
-391 FYFDFSSFTPTQII
+391 FTPTQII

-423 AELDKYGVTDKEHH
+423 AELDKYGVTDKEYH
-437 KVRCVFHPEYCNAD
+437 KVRSVFHPEYCNAD

-486 PAEPFFLIVEE
+486 PAEPFFLVIEE

-523 EELSGNIYNTGW
+523 EELSGNVYDTGW

-545 NAYVRQKSTDNPEK
+545 NAYIRQKSTDNPEK
-559 IEYDDSIP
+559 IEYDDLVP
-567 YGDKIKF
+567 YGNEIKF

-586 SIYATMN
+586 SIYASMN

-699 NKSGEIFVKDDKVN
+699 NKSGEIFVKDDKIN

-719 DAFET
+719 DAFEM
-724 SVRFESF
+724 SVGFESF

-741 KAKLQK
+741 KAMLQK

>member
-1 MYLSKE
+1 MTSYEIAHLLEKLGVRETKAETYPNTYSLVNSASFLAQQVSNRDSASWKKAE
-7 SIINLFFQMNFLYS
+7 YIILTDMQVSQGILNGWKKLTERDPLPRA
-21 GEDIQKQGGTQFFS
+21 IQKLCVPTSGNQFDVYDSQGN
-35 ELKYFLALDEFVKS
+35 LIKS
-49 EQRPCD
+49 
-55 TRNKDDK
+55 
-62 QKFVANVGHFVQ
+62 
-74 LSDPNADDSLD
+74 DSLEKIIKHTPD
-85 AKNFFDSF
+85 IVDILND
-93 GQNRD
+93 N
-98 FDVGSNFFSA
+98 NP
-108 GAVNKSLT
+108 LT
-116 STTPLPFP
+116 SAKF
-124 SRHPQLL
+124 
-131 TCENGKISIADGAYE
+131 N
-146 RFANEQ
+146 
-152 DYLFYQDRKKKTI
+152 
-165 LPNKKALL
+165 
-173 FFWLNRNTS
+173 LNR
-182 FTSKE
+182 
-187 LLFNEFLNSLRNRYS
+187 
-202 QNMISAL
+202 
-209 RWDEKDSVYTNI
+209 
-221 ARNLSTSNDMSFVEK
+221 
-236 EDLIFDKK
+236 
-244 DSYQRKKYFET
+244 
-255 WLCLNTSGDDGFRT
+255 
-269 HCVDVCEQWLDK
+269 
-281 KMPGNQIGNLFRYKD
+281 
-296 YESYK
+296 
-301 REHIRITALKDF
+301 
-313 SSVSD
+313 
-318 NDQSGRPRTAINHYL
+318 
-333 NFLNKMPHTKK
+333 
-344 VDDDNFVKLLKQ
+344 
-356 LEQEIEKNPE
+356 
-366 RIDALKKILPL
+366 
-377 EEKNEKDTSGTHSF
+377 
-391 FYFDFSSFTPTQII
+391 SSFTPTQII

-423 AELDKYGVTDKEHH
+423 AELDKNGITDKEYH

-486 PAEPFFLIVEE
+486 PVEPFFLIIEE

-617 VLDENSAQYKT
+617 VLDENSAQYTTK
-628 EIDDTGV
+628 IDDTGV
-635 YWGDF
+635 CWGNF
-640 RKWIN
+640 REWIN

-724 SVRFESF
+724 SVGFESF

>member
-1 MYLSKE
+1 
-7 SIINLFFQMNFLYS
+7 MNFSEVYNLILESCPFLGGNSYDGIIVKKLAATNTIS
-21 GEDIQKQGGTQFFS
+21 DTGSSHQSHMAFTGKQKDFFPFL
-35 ELKYFLALDEFVKS
+35 EADGYFNVGYD
-49 EQRPCD
+49 
-55 TRNKDDK
+55 NKDDDLK
-62 QKFVANVGHFVQ
+62 KYYTLRIPLNIYADNVNS
-74 LSDPNADDSLD
+74 LSQEHASIEFNSPKKVVRASVLRSRRKGQEDQVELSIKSLD
-85 AKNFFDSF
+85 DKDFIEFRKLLRVNDFFVILKKQNVLEYDLIGISSSDKNAAVLATCTDFYKLTTQTPVDIDFF
-93 GQNRD
+93 G
-98 FDVGSNFFSA
+98 DVKKEA
-108 GAVNKSLT
+108 NKS
-116 STTPLPFP
+116 
-124 SRHPQLL
+124 
-131 TCENGKISIADGAYE
+131 N
-146 RFANEQ
+146 
-152 DYLFYQDRKKKTI
+152 I
-165 LPNKKALL
+165 LP
-173 FFWLNRNTS
+173 
-182 FTSKE
+182 
-187 LLFNEFLNSLRNRYS
+187 
-202 QNMISAL
+202 
-209 RWDEKDSVYTNI
+209 
-221 ARNLSTSNDMSFVEK
+221 
-236 EDLIFDKK
+236 
-244 DSYQRKKYFET
+244 
-255 WLCLNTSGDDGFRT
+255 
-269 HCVDVCEQWLDK
+269 
-281 KMPGNQIGNLFRYKD
+281 
-296 YESYK
+296 
-301 REHIRITALKDF
+301 
-313 SSVSD
+313 
-318 NDQSGRPRTAINHYL
+318 
-333 NFLNKMPHTKK
+333 
-344 VDDDNFVKLLKQ
+344 
-356 LEQEIEKNPE
+356 
-366 RIDALKKILPL
+366 
-377 EEKNEKDTSGTHSF
+377 
-391 FYFDFSSFTPTQII
+391 FTPTQII

-423 AELDKYGVTDKEHH
+423 DELDKYGVTDKEYH

-486 PAEPFFLIVEE
+486 PAEPFFLIIEE

-635 YWGDF
+635 CWGNF
-640 RKWIN
+640 REWIN

-694 DVFKR
+694 DVFRR

-724 SVRFESF
+724 SVGFESF

>member
-1 MYLSKE
+1 MHLYVKKIEDIDCGSNGFMLTHDIVRFFFNPEKSFFESLGTSKSYPFAHFRNASEIKNINVRKINGFFYIDSAIVSLLKENHEDVAIGDLLYVEQVETTYRIKLIKVGDQNYETFNILLNKNDRHLLLLSDEKE
-7 SIINLFFQMNFLYS
+7 S
-21 GEDIQKQGGTQFFS
+21 
-35 ELKYFLALDEFVKS
+35 DE
-49 EQRPCD
+49 
-55 TRNKDDK
+55 
-62 QKFVANVGHFVQ
+62 
-74 LSDPNADDSLD
+74 
-85 AKNFFDSF
+85 
-93 GQNRD
+93 
-98 FDVGSNFFSA
+98 
-108 GAVNKSLT
+108 
-116 STTPLPFP
+116 
-124 SRHPQLL
+124 
-131 TCENGKISIADGAYE
+131 ENDLE
-146 RFANEQ
+146 
-152 DYLFYQDRKKKTI
+152 
-165 LPNKKALL
+165 
-173 FFWLNRNTS
+173 
-182 FTSKE
+182 TSKK
-187 LLFNEFLNSLRNRYS
+187 
-202 QNMISAL
+202 
-209 RWDEKDSVYTNI
+209 EKT
-221 ARNLSTSNDMSFVEK
+221 
-236 EDLIFDKK
+236 
-244 DSYQRKKYFET
+244 
-255 WLCLNTSGDDGFRT
+255 
-269 HCVDVCEQWLDK
+269 
-281 KMPGNQIGNLFRYKD
+281 P
-296 YESYK
+296 
-301 REHIRITALKDF
+301 
-313 SSVSD
+313 
-318 NDQSGRPRTAINHYL
+318 DQ
-333 NFLNKMPHTKK
+333 
-344 VDDDNFVKLLKQ
+344 
-356 LEQEIEKNPE
+356 
-366 RIDALKKILPL
+366 PL
-377 EEKNEKDTSGTHSF
+377 GPPK
-391 FYFDFSSFTPTQII
+391 QII

-423 AELDKYGVTDKEHH
+423 AELDKYGVADKEYH

-486 PAEPFFLIVEE
+486 PAEPFFLIIEE

-545 NAYVRQKSTDNPEK
+545 NAYVRQKSADNPEK

-617 VLDENSAQYKT
+617 ALDENSAQYKT

-724 SVRFESF
+724 SVGFESF

>member
-1 MYLSKE
+1 MKKLTNYLNELESLFPLNIATTSFCLSMSNSGRRGSAKEFYLTSGSLEASLKDISDNLESFPANYNE
-7 SIINLFFQMNFLYS
+7 SIWRDS
-21 GEDIQKQGGTQFFS
+21 AEKFFS
-35 ELKYFLALDEFVKS
+35 DNHAKS
-49 EQRPCD
+49 LCGVQTRPFFE
-55 TRNKDDK
+55 TINK
-62 QKFVANVGHFVQ
+62 VISWANDFQYREGVIQ
-74 LSDPNADDSLD
+74 LSN
-85 AKNFFDSF
+85 
-93 GQNRD
+93 
-98 FDVGSNFFSA
+98 
-108 GAVNKSLT
+108 
-116 STTPLPFP
+116 
-124 SRHPQLL
+124 
-131 TCENGKISIADGAYE
+131 ESID
-146 RFANEQ
+146 
-152 DYLFYQDRKKKTI
+152 
-165 LPNKKALL
+165 KALL
-173 FFWLNRNTS
+173 EIKVCCNQKILKYPLVDDS
-182 FTSKE
+182 
-187 LLFNEFLNSLRNRYS
+187 FLNGLNEDQIIDSLAEKLKEARETPRGTQYYGFKYS
-202 QNMISAL
+202 QILDRFEKRVIDRIIAKTGISGKLYSEIDKGRGVFKRAVQEGEL
-209 RWDEKDSVYTNI
+209 AESFYQNNGIVYPDIQEQYADFDEDDDI
-221 ARNLSTSNDMSFVEK
+221 ENDMST
-236 EDLIFDKK
+236 
-244 DSYQRKKYFET
+244 YQ
-255 WLCLNTSGDDGFRT
+255 
-269 HCVDVCEQWLDK
+269 
-281 KMPGNQIGNLFRYKD
+281 
-296 YESYK
+296 
-301 REHIRITALKDF
+301 
-313 SSVSD
+313 
-318 NDQSGRPRTAINHYL
+318 
-333 NFLNKMPHTKK
+333 
-344 VDDDNFVKLLKQ
+344 
-356 LEQEIEKNPE
+356 
-366 RIDALKKILPL
+366 KI
-377 EEKNEKDTSGTHSF
+377 
-391 FYFDFSSFTPTQII
+391 FTPSQII

-423 AELDKYGVTDKEHH
+423 DELDKYGVTDKEYH

-486 PAEPFFLIVEE
+486 PAEPFFLVIEE

-545 NAYVRQKSTDNPEK
+545 NAYIRQKSTDNPEK
-559 IEYDDSIP
+559 IEYDDSVP
-567 YGDKIKF
+567 YGNEIKF

-635 YWGDF
+635 CWGDF
-640 RKWIN
+640 REWIN

-699 NKSGEIFVKDDKVN
+699 NKSGEIFVKDDKVK

-724 SVRFESF
+724 SVGFESF

-741 KAKLQK
+741 KAKLKK

>member
-1 MYLSKE
+1 MPYTTREAIATLSTYLG
-7 SIINLFFQMNFLYS
+7 INLGVSVRSIDQTSNRGYEIRLPS
-21 GEDIQKQGGTQFFS
+21 GERCVIFVYPISHKQ
-35 ELKYFLALDEFVKS
+35 
-49 EQRPCD
+49 
-55 TRNKDDK
+55 
-62 QKFVANVGHFVQ
+62 
-74 LSDPNADDSLD
+74 DDS
-85 AKNFFDSF
+85 KNFFDT
-93 GQNRD
+93 RD
-98 FDVGSNFFSA
+98 S
-108 GAVNKSLT
+108 GA
-116 STTPLPFP
+116 
-124 SRHPQLL
+124 R
-131 TCENGKISIADGAYE
+131 E
-146 RFANEQ
+146 RGVAWNYAQ
-152 DYLFYQDRKKKTI
+152 TH
-165 LPNKKALL
+165 
-173 FFWLNRNTS
+173 
-182 FTSKE
+182 
-187 LLFNEFLNSLRNRYS
+187 
-202 QNMISAL
+202 
-209 RWDEKDSVYTNI
+209 
-221 ARNLSTSNDMSFVEK
+221 NL
-236 EDLIFDKK
+236 
-244 DSYQRKKYFET
+244 KYF
-255 WLCLNTSGDDGFRT
+255 CLAVHDQ
-269 HCVDVCEQWLDK
+269 VDK
-281 KMPGNQIGNLFRYKD
+281 YKD
-296 YESYK
+296 YIFSLECD
-301 REHIRITALKDF
+301 EHRITE
-313 SSVSD
+313 VSGTLNGSRNGRGTQVVIPTSCIPSKNFERIYTD
-318 NDQSGRPRTAINHYL
+318 NGFYIAVVHKGHIYDYLEQYDNRPYMDKTLPLVDIND
-333 NFLNKMPHTKK
+333 
-344 VDDDNFVKLLKQ
+344 VEDDNSIVPS
-356 LEQEIEKNPE
+356 IP
-366 RIDALKKILPL
+366 
-377 EEKNEKDTSGTHSF
+377 
-391 FYFDFSSFTPTQII
+391 SSFTPTQII

-423 AELDKYGVTDKEHH
+423 AELDKYGVTDKEYH

-486 PAEPFFLIVEE
+486 PAEPFFLVIEE

-567 YGDKIKF
+567 YGNEIKF

-635 YWGDF
+635 CWGDF
-640 RKWIN
+640 REWIN

-724 SVRFESF
+724 SVGFESF

>member
-1 MYLSKE
+1 MHLYVKKIEDKDCGSNGIMLTHDIVRFFFNPEKSFFENLGTSKSYSFAHFKNAREIKDINVRKINGFFYIDSAVVTLLRENHEDMAIEDLLYVEQVETTYRIKLIKVGDQNYETFNILLNKNDRHLLLLSDEKE
-7 SIINLFFQMNFLYS
+7 S
-21 GEDIQKQGGTQFFS
+21 
-35 ELKYFLALDEFVKS
+35 DE
-49 EQRPCD
+49 
-55 TRNKDDK
+55 
-62 QKFVANVGHFVQ
+62 
-74 LSDPNADDSLD
+74 
-85 AKNFFDSF
+85 
-93 GQNRD
+93 
-98 FDVGSNFFSA
+98 
-108 GAVNKSLT
+108 
-116 STTPLPFP
+116 
-124 SRHPQLL
+124 
-131 TCENGKISIADGAYE
+131 ENDLE
-146 RFANEQ
+146 
-152 DYLFYQDRKKKTI
+152 
-165 LPNKKALL
+165 
-173 FFWLNRNTS
+173 
-182 FTSKE
+182 TSKK
-187 LLFNEFLNSLRNRYS
+187 
-202 QNMISAL
+202 
-209 RWDEKDSVYTNI
+209 EKT
-221 ARNLSTSNDMSFVEK
+221 
-236 EDLIFDKK
+236 
-244 DSYQRKKYFET
+244 
-255 WLCLNTSGDDGFRT
+255 
-269 HCVDVCEQWLDK
+269 
-281 KMPGNQIGNLFRYKD
+281 P
-296 YESYK
+296 
-301 REHIRITALKDF
+301 
-313 SSVSD
+313 
-318 NDQSGRPRTAINHYL
+318 DQ
-333 NFLNKMPHTKK
+333 
-344 VDDDNFVKLLKQ
+344 
-356 LEQEIEKNPE
+356 
-366 RIDALKKILPL
+366 PL
-377 EEKNEKDTSGTHSF
+377 GPPK
-391 FYFDFSSFTPTQII
+391 QII

-423 AELDKYGVTDKEHH
+423 AELDKYGVADKEYH

-486 PAEPFFLIVEE
+486 PAEPFFLIIEE

-545 NAYVRQKSTDNPEK
+545 NAYVCQKSTDNPEK

-673 NGVDKIKKED
+673 GGVDKIKKED

-724 SVRFESF
+724 SVGFESF

-747 QANT
+747 QANS

>member
-1 MYLSKE
+1 MRLDQGSLIFTPQNGECPSWETALGQSREPRDDMPPYYFKAEGYENMLKGMYFNSVPLAKTSCILGKKKLFVTASESYLNPEYQEIQLASKFDNVIVHFQNNVKIFRNTP
-7 SIINLFFQMNFLYS
+7 IILLLTK
-21 GEDIQKQGGTQFFS
+21 IQ
-35 ELKYFLALDEFVKS
+35 D
-49 EQRPCD
+49 
-55 TRNKDDK
+55 
-62 QKFVANVGHFVQ
+62 
-74 LSDPNADDSLD
+74 
-85 AKNFFDSF
+85 
-93 GQNRD
+93 
-98 FDVGSNFFSA
+98 
-108 GAVNKSLT
+108 VNKSHYRRR
-116 STTPLPFP
+116 SIKYSPHTTYDTIKNQESFEEIQ
-124 SRHPQLL
+124 RHYQ
-131 TCENGKISIADGAYE
+131 E
-146 RFANEQ
+146 RLMC
-152 DYLFYQDRKKKTI
+152 YG
-165 LPNKKALL
+165 
-173 FFWLNRNTS
+173 FFIEHFDTLHLYCVS
-182 FTSKE
+182 VDD
-187 LLFNEFLNSLRNRYS
+187 NSYTYS
-202 QNMISAL
+202 
-209 RWDEKDSVYTNI
+209 
-221 ARNLSTSNDMSFVEK
+221 NLSLPQTEWTDWADWELKEREKIQNETPIISSEKNNQEK
-236 EDLIFDKK
+236 E
-244 DSYQRKKYFET
+244 
-255 WLCLNTSGDDGFRT
+255 NN
-269 HCVDVCEQWLDK
+269 V
-281 KMPGNQIGNLFRYKD
+281 
-296 YESYK
+296 
-301 REHIRITALKDF
+301 
-313 SSVSD
+313 
-318 NDQSGRPRTAINHYL
+318 
-333 NFLNKMPHTKK
+333 
-344 VDDDNFVKLLKQ
+344 
-356 LEQEIEKNPE
+356 
-366 RIDALKKILPL
+366 
-377 EEKNEKDTSGTHSF
+377 
-391 FYFDFSSFTPTQII
+391 SFTPTQII

-423 AELDKYGVTDKEHH
+423 AELDKYGVTDKEYH

-486 PAEPFFLIVEE
+486 SAEPFFLIIEE

-635 YWGDF
+635 CWGNF
-640 RKWIN
+640 REWIN

-653 AVLKADDKCLGG
+653 AILKADDKCLGG

-673 NGVDKIKKED
+673 GGVDKIKKED

-699 NKSGEIFVKDDKVN
+699 NKSGEIFVKDDKIN

-724 SVRFESF
+724 SIGFESF
-731 EKIFKMNDVD
+731 EKILKMNDVD

>member
-1 MYLSKE
+1 MNIDLGS
-7 SIINLFFQMNFLYS
+7 LFFNAS
-21 GEDIQKQGGTQFFS
+21 IETGGGTPSWGTALGQSSPDYKLTYPGAADILVAMDYCYYPLSNDVSCKLGKGGKEYKAIDSQQRDSNYEIIKAALFS
-35 ELKYFLALDEFVKS
+35 NVQIKIEKSLISIDKPFVLLVTKENVNTHKGRRTLKYSDSARIGEF
-49 EQRPCD
+49 C
-55 TRNKDDK
+55 
-62 QKFVANVGHFVQ
+62 
-74 LSDPNADDSLD
+74 
-85 AKNFFDSF
+85 
-93 GQNRD
+93 NRD
-98 FDVGSNFFSA
+98 FFDAVQETLGGPNVCWFAYAIDVEEQNKLIISVIKVSDSQESYANPETRKKTWISLLPASIQTSSDAQNFF
-108 GAVNKSLT
+108 
-116 STTPLPFP
+116 
-124 SRHPQLL
+124 
-131 TCENGKISIADGAYE
+131 
-146 RFANEQ
+146 
-152 DYLFYQDRKKKTI
+152 
-165 LPNKKALL
+165 
-173 FFWLNRNTS
+173 FFN
-182 FTSKE
+182 
-187 LLFNEFLNSLRNRYS
+187 
-202 QNMISAL
+202 
-209 RWDEKDSVYTNI
+209 
-221 ARNLSTSNDMSFVEK
+221 
-236 EDLIFDKK
+236 
-244 DSYQRKKYFET
+244 
-255 WLCLNTSGDDGFRT
+255 
-269 HCVDVCEQWLDK
+269 
-281 KMPGNQIGNLFRYKD
+281 
-296 YESYK
+296 
-301 REHIRITALKDF
+301 F
-313 SSVSD
+313 SSS
-318 NDQSGRPRTAINHYL
+318 H
-333 NFLNKMPHTKK
+333 
-344 VDDDNFVKLLKQ
+344 
-356 LEQEIEKNPE
+356 
-366 RIDALKKILPL
+366 
-377 EEKNEKDTSGTHSF
+377 
-391 FYFDFSSFTPTQII
+391 TPTQII

-423 AELDKYGVTDKEHH
+423 AELDKYGVTDKEYH

-486 PAEPFFLIVEE
+486 SAEPFFLVIEE

-617 VLDENSAQYKT
+617 VLDEISAQYKT

-635 YWGDF
+635 CWGNF
-640 RKWIN
+640 REWIN

-724 SVRFESF
+724 SVGFESF

>member
-1 MYLSKE
+1 MRLDQGSLIFTPQNGECPSWETALGQSREPRDDMPPYYFKAEGYENMLKGMYFNSVPLAKTSCILGKKKLFVTASESYLNPEYQEIQLASKFDNVIVHFQNNAKIFRNTP
-7 SIINLFFQMNFLYS
+7 IILLLTK
-21 GEDIQKQGGTQFFS
+21 IQ
-35 ELKYFLALDEFVKS
+35 D
-49 EQRPCD
+49 
-55 TRNKDDK
+55 
-62 QKFVANVGHFVQ
+62 
-74 LSDPNADDSLD
+74 
-85 AKNFFDSF
+85 
-93 GQNRD
+93 
-98 FDVGSNFFSA
+98 
-108 GAVNKSLT
+108 VNKSHYRRR
-116 STTPLPFP
+116 SIKYSPHTTYDTIKNQESFEEIQRHYQERLMCYGFFIEHFDTLHLYCVSVDDNSYTYSNLSLPQTEWTDWADWELKE
-124 SRHPQLL
+124 R
-131 TCENGKISIADGAYE
+131 EKIQ
-146 RFANEQ
+146 NE
-152 DYLFYQDRKKKTI
+152 TPII
-165 LPNKKALL
+165 L
-173 FFWLNRNTS
+173 S
-182 FTSKE
+182 
-187 LLFNEFLNSLRNRYS
+187 
-202 QNMISAL
+202 
-209 RWDEKDSVYTNI
+209 EKDNQ
-221 ARNLSTSNDMSFVEK
+221 EK
-236 EDLIFDKK
+236 E
-244 DSYQRKKYFET
+244 
-255 WLCLNTSGDDGFRT
+255 NN
-269 HCVDVCEQWLDK
+269 V
-281 KMPGNQIGNLFRYKD
+281 
-296 YESYK
+296 
-301 REHIRITALKDF
+301 
-313 SSVSD
+313 
-318 NDQSGRPRTAINHYL
+318 
-333 NFLNKMPHTKK
+333 
-344 VDDDNFVKLLKQ
+344 
-356 LEQEIEKNPE
+356 
-366 RIDALKKILPL
+366 
-377 EEKNEKDTSGTHSF
+377 
-391 FYFDFSSFTPTQII
+391 SFTPTQII

-423 AELDKYGVTDKEHH
+423 DELDKYGVTDKEYH

-486 PAEPFFLIVEE
+486 PAEPFFLIIEE

-635 YWGDF
+635 CWGDF
-640 RKWIN
+640 REWIN

-653 AVLKADDKCLGG
+653 AILKADDKCLGG

-719 DAFET
+719 DAFEM
-724 SVRFESF
+724 SVGFESF

-741 KAKLQK
+741 KVKLQK
-747 QANT
+747 RANT

>member
-1 MYLSKE
+1 MTSYEIAHLLEKLGVRETKAETYPNTYSLVNSDSFLAQQVSNRDSASWKKAE
-7 SIINLFFQMNFLYS
+7 YIILTDMQVSQGILNGWKKLTERDPLPRA
-21 GEDIQKQGGTQFFS
+21 IQKLCVPTSGNQFDVYNSQGN
-35 ELKYFLALDEFVKS
+35 LIKS
-49 EQRPCD
+49 
-55 TRNKDDK
+55 
-62 QKFVANVGHFVQ
+62 
-74 LSDPNADDSLD
+74 DSLEKIIKHTPD
-85 AKNFFDSF
+85 IVDILND
-93 GQNRD
+93 N
-98 FDVGSNFFSA
+98 NP
-108 GAVNKSLT
+108 LT
-116 STTPLPFP
+116 SAKF
-124 SRHPQLL
+124 
-131 TCENGKISIADGAYE
+131 N
-146 RFANEQ
+146 
-152 DYLFYQDRKKKTI
+152 
-165 LPNKKALL
+165 
-173 FFWLNRNTS
+173 LNR
-182 FTSKE
+182 
-187 LLFNEFLNSLRNRYS
+187 
-202 QNMISAL
+202 
-209 RWDEKDSVYTNI
+209 
-221 ARNLSTSNDMSFVEK
+221 
-236 EDLIFDKK
+236 
-244 DSYQRKKYFET
+244 
-255 WLCLNTSGDDGFRT
+255 
-269 HCVDVCEQWLDK
+269 
-281 KMPGNQIGNLFRYKD
+281 
-296 YESYK
+296 
-301 REHIRITALKDF
+301 
-313 SSVSD
+313 
-318 NDQSGRPRTAINHYL
+318 
-333 NFLNKMPHTKK
+333 
-344 VDDDNFVKLLKQ
+344 
-356 LEQEIEKNPE
+356 
-366 RIDALKKILPL
+366 
-377 EEKNEKDTSGTHSF
+377 
-391 FYFDFSSFTPTQII
+391 SSFTPSQII

-423 AELDKYGVTDKEHH
+423 AELDKYGVTDKEYH

-486 PAEPFFLIVEE
+486 PAEPFFLIIEE

-545 NAYVRQKSTDNPEK
+545 NAYIRQKSTDNPEK

-653 AVLKADDKCLGG
+653 AVSKADDKCLGG

-673 NGVDKIKKED
+673 GGVDKIKKED

-699 NKSGEIFVKDDKVN
+699 NKSGEIFVKDDKIN

-724 SVRFESF
+724 SVGFESF
-731 EKIFKMNDVD
+731 EKILKMNDVD

>member
-1 MYLSKE
+1 MRLDQGSLIFTPQNGECPSWETALGQSREPRDDMPPYYFKAEGYENMLKGMYFNSVPLAKTSCILGKKKLFVTASESYLNPEYQEIQLASKFDNVIVHFQNNAKIFRNTP
-7 SIINLFFQMNFLYS
+7 IILLLTK
-21 GEDIQKQGGTQFFS
+21 IQ
-35 ELKYFLALDEFVKS
+35 D
-49 EQRPCD
+49 
-55 TRNKDDK
+55 
-62 QKFVANVGHFVQ
+62 
-74 LSDPNADDSLD
+74 
-85 AKNFFDSF
+85 
-93 GQNRD
+93 
-98 FDVGSNFFSA
+98 
-108 GAVNKSLT
+108 VNKSHYRRR
-116 STTPLPFP
+116 SIKYSPHTTYDTIKNQESFEEIQRHYQERLMCYGFFIEHFDTLHLYCVSVDDNSYTYSNLSLPQTEWTDWADWELKE
-124 SRHPQLL
+124 R
-131 TCENGKISIADGAYE
+131 EKIQ
-146 RFANEQ
+146 NE
-152 DYLFYQDRKKKTI
+152 TPI
-165 LPNKKALL
+165 
-173 FFWLNRNTS
+173 
-182 FTSKE
+182 
-187 LLFNEFLNSLRNRYS
+187 
-202 QNMISAL
+202 ISS
-209 RWDEKDSVYTNI
+209 EKDNQ
-221 ARNLSTSNDMSFVEK
+221 EK
-236 EDLIFDKK
+236 E
-244 DSYQRKKYFET
+244 
-255 WLCLNTSGDDGFRT
+255 NN
-269 HCVDVCEQWLDK
+269 V
-281 KMPGNQIGNLFRYKD
+281 
-296 YESYK
+296 
-301 REHIRITALKDF
+301 
-313 SSVSD
+313 
-318 NDQSGRPRTAINHYL
+318 
-333 NFLNKMPHTKK
+333 
-344 VDDDNFVKLLKQ
+344 
-356 LEQEIEKNPE
+356 
-366 RIDALKKILPL
+366 
-377 EEKNEKDTSGTHSF
+377 
-391 FYFDFSSFTPTQII
+391 SFTPTQII

-423 AELDKYGVTDKEHH
+423 DELDKYGVTDKEYH

-486 PAEPFFLIVEE
+486 PAEPFFLIIEE

-559 IEYDDSIP
+559 IEYDNSVP
-567 YGDKIKF
+567 YGNEIKF

-628 EIDDTGV
+628 EIDDSGV
-635 YWGDF
+635 CWGNF
-640 RKWIN
+640 REWIN

-653 AVLKADDKCLGG
+653 AVSKADDKCLGG

-673 NGVDKIKKED
+673 GGVDKIKKED

-699 NKSGEIFVKDDKVN
+699 NKSGEIFVKDDKIN

-724 SVRFESF
+724 SVGFESF

>member
-1 MYLSKE
+1 MSKVVILKIDTLSHVFTTLESGSKCQFQYELINNDKISNLVQPLVVNDTVLCVFDDVIKIALRVVGKSFDKVTLTKE
-7 SIINLFFQMNFLYS
+7 IELNEGFQITDENILRVLNDTQIYECNVDFKKNLYESLTGNFKSTLRQLFEIDITEEKEINSGNTHTKQQSVMNF
-21 GEDIQKQGGTQFFS
+21 
-35 ELKYFLALDEFVKS
+35 
-49 EQRPCD
+49 
-55 TRNKDDK
+55 
-62 QKFVANVGHFVQ
+62 
-74 LSDPNADDSLD
+74 
-85 AKNFFDSF
+85 
-93 GQNRD
+93 
-98 FDVGSNFFSA
+98 
-108 GAVNKSLT
+108 
-116 STTPLPFP
+116 TP
-124 SRHPQLL
+124 S
-131 TCENGKISIADGAYE
+131 
-146 RFANEQ
+146 
-152 DYLFYQDRKKKTI
+152 
-165 LPNKKALL
+165 
-173 FFWLNRNTS
+173 
-182 FTSKE
+182 
-187 LLFNEFLNSLRNRYS
+187 
-202 QNMISAL
+202 
-209 RWDEKDSVYTNI
+209 
-221 ARNLSTSNDMSFVEK
+221 
-236 EDLIFDKK
+236 
-244 DSYQRKKYFET
+244 
-255 WLCLNTSGDDGFRT
+255 
-269 HCVDVCEQWLDK
+269 
-281 KMPGNQIGNLFRYKD
+281 
-296 YESYK
+296 
-301 REHIRITALKDF
+301 
-313 SSVSD
+313 
-318 NDQSGRPRTAINHYL
+318 
-333 NFLNKMPHTKK
+333 
-344 VDDDNFVKLLKQ
+344 
-356 LEQEIEKNPE
+356 
-366 RIDALKKILPL
+366 
-377 EEKNEKDTSGTHSF
+377 
-391 FYFDFSSFTPTQII
+391 QII

-423 AELDKYGVTDKEHH
+423 AELDKYGVADKEYH

-486 PAEPFFLIVEE
+486 PAEPFFLVIEE

-635 YWGDF
+635 CWGNF
-640 RKWIN
+640 REWIN

-653 AVLKADDKCLGG
+653 AILKADDKCLGG

-673 NGVDKIKKED
+673 GGADKIKKED

-699 NKSGEIFVKDDKVN
+699 NKSSEIFVKDDKVN

-724 SVRFESF
+724 SVGFESF

>member
-1 MYLSKE
+1 MTSYEIAHLLEKLGVRETKAETYPNTYSLVNSDSFLAQQVSNRDSASWKKAE
-7 SIINLFFQMNFLYS
+7 YIILTDMQVSQGILNGWKKLTERDPLPRA
-21 GEDIQKQGGTQFFS
+21 IQKLCVPTSGNQFDVYDSQGN
-35 ELKYFLALDEFVKS
+35 LIKS
-49 EQRPCD
+49 
-55 TRNKDDK
+55 
-62 QKFVANVGHFVQ
+62 
-74 LSDPNADDSLD
+74 DSLEKIIKHTPD
-85 AKNFFDSF
+85 IVDILND
-93 GQNRD
+93 N
-98 FDVGSNFFSA
+98 NP
-108 GAVNKSLT
+108 LT
-116 STTPLPFP
+116 SAKF
-124 SRHPQLL
+124 
-131 TCENGKISIADGAYE
+131 N
-146 RFANEQ
+146 
-152 DYLFYQDRKKKTI
+152 
-165 LPNKKALL
+165 
-173 FFWLNRNTS
+173 LNR
-182 FTSKE
+182 
-187 LLFNEFLNSLRNRYS
+187 
-202 QNMISAL
+202 
-209 RWDEKDSVYTNI
+209 
-221 ARNLSTSNDMSFVEK
+221 
-236 EDLIFDKK
+236 
-244 DSYQRKKYFET
+244 
-255 WLCLNTSGDDGFRT
+255 
-269 HCVDVCEQWLDK
+269 
-281 KMPGNQIGNLFRYKD
+281 
-296 YESYK
+296 
-301 REHIRITALKDF
+301 
-313 SSVSD
+313 
-318 NDQSGRPRTAINHYL
+318 
-333 NFLNKMPHTKK
+333 
-344 VDDDNFVKLLKQ
+344 
-356 LEQEIEKNPE
+356 
-366 RIDALKKILPL
+366 
-377 EEKNEKDTSGTHSF
+377 
-391 FYFDFSSFTPTQII
+391 SSFTPSQII

-423 AELDKYGVTDKEHH
+423 AELDKYGVTDKEYH

-486 PAEPFFLIVEE
+486 PAEPFFLIIEE

-635 YWGDF
+635 CWGDF
-640 RKWIN
+640 REWIN

-653 AVLKADDKCLGG
+653 AILKADDKCLGG

-673 NGVDKIKKED
+673 GGVDKIKKED

-724 SVRFESF
+724 SVGFESF